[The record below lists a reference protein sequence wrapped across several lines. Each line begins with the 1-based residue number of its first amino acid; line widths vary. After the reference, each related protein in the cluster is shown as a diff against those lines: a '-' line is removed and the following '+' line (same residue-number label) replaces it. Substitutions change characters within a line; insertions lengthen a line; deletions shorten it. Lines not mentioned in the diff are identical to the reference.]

1 MTSTSTLFRNIVVPN
16 EPSHYYTCADL
27 TRRAHCYACPL
38 CVHILTLMSIFTI
51 YKEISLSC
59 THLPVPLN
67 RFLSIF
73 LFLTLMSR
81 HHFTR
86 KLFHMHNCMPVPI
99 PYQKRDEECIPI
111 TLHYLYSTL
120 TSLLRLRPTIYIT
133 HPFSFL
139 SWKTLSHQLYFSPL
153 SLHAK
158 FITRRSDKTWCYQH
172 YYYREEEWWSLK
184 SDTRQF
190 RPVRDNKSIK
200 TIKTQEH
207 HDNETTLTIRGVCLD
222 LLQHLQTS

>member
-1 MTSTSTLFRNIVVPN
+1 
-16 EPSHYYTCADL
+16 
-27 TRRAHCYACPL
+27 
-38 CVHILTLMSIFTI
+38 
-51 YKEISLSC
+51 
-59 THLPVPLN
+59 
-67 RFLSIF
+67 
-73 LFLTLMSR
+73 MSR

-86 KLFHMHNCMPVPI
+86 KIFHMHNCMPVPI
-99 PYQKRDEECIPI
+99 PHKARDAECIPI
-111 TLHYLYSTL
+111 TLHYLYSAL
-120 TSLLRLRPTIYIT
+120 TSLLGLRPTIYIT

-139 SWKTLSHQLYFSPL
+139 SLRNFIRSHILFSPL
-153 SLHAK
+153 FHAK

-184 SDTRQF
+184 SETRQF

-222 LLQHLQTS
+222 LLQHLQTSSNRQEMHP